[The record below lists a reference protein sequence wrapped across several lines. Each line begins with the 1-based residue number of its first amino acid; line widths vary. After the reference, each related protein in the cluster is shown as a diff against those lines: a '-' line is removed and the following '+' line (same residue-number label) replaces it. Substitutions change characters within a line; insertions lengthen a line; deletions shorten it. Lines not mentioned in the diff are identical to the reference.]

1 MPLTHEAKILAR
13 KGIFA
18 RPAIGSAS
26 VDAGDEVPKSWL
38 QDFYAYYNICSINMQ
53 TFV

>member
-1 MPLTHEAKILAR
+1 MALTHAAKILAC

-26 VDAGDEVPKSWL
+26 VDARDKVPKSWL